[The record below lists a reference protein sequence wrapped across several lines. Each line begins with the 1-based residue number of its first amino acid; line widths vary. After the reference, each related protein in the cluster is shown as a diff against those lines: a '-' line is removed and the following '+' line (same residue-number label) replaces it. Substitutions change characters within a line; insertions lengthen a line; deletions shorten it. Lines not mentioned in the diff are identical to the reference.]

1 MDTICITIASK
12 RKLNILDRLVLQ
24 LSVKT
29 ELHLLELLEEPEQT
43 IFWEPGIL
51 RKHGVKN
58 KQSHYR
64 AHQSMGDFS
73 QRVNQS
79 RGR

>member
-1 MDTICITIASK
+1 MDTISNTIASK

-43 IFWEPGIL
+43 IYWEPVIL
-51 RKHGVKN
+51 WKHGVKN
-58 KQSHYR
+58 KESHYR